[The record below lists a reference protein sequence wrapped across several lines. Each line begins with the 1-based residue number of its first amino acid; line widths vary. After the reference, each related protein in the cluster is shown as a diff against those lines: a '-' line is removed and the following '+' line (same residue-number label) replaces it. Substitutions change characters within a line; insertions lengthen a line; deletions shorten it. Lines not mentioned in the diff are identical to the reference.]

1 MSTPGNGRGSLPLPL
16 REHYLVEKELAVR
29 LRTSPRAQRR
39 ALYSTIYDELFRR
52 VPHHPMLRRKS
63 DPVATRRAV
72 LSQLRLLRRFL
83 RPDTCFLEIGPG
95 DCSLSFAVA
104 QVVRQ
109 VYAVDVSEVISAA
122 AGHPANAQ
130 LILSDGTSVPVPEGS
145 VTVAFSDQLI
155 EHLHPD
161 DALEQLRNIYH
172 ALARGGVYIGITP
185 NALSG
190 PHDVSKFFDR
200 VPTGFHLKEYTN
212 AELCDLF
219 VRAGFSKVRAMLSVK
234 GHSLLVPVVVCR
246 AAEWLIRRL
255 PFPLS
260 RHVAARLPA
269 RLILGIQMVGYKA

>member
-1 MSTPGNGRGSLPLPL
+1 MSTTGNGRGSLPLPL

-29 LRTSPRAQRR
+29 LRTSPRDERR

-63 DPVATRRAV
+63 DPVTTRRLV

-109 VYAVDVSEVISAA
+109 VYAVDVSAVISAA
-122 AGHPANAQ
+122 AGRPANVQ
-130 LILSDGTSVPVPEGS
+130 LILSDGTSVPVPQGS
-145 VTVAFSDQLI
+145 VTVAFSNQLL

-161 DALEQLRNIYH
+161 DALEQVRNIYH

-212 AELCDLF
+212 AELYDLF
-219 VRAGFSKVRAMLSVK
+219 VDAGFAKVRAMLSVK
-234 GHSLLVPVVVCR
+234 GHSLLMPVVVCR
-246 AAEWLIRRL
+246 VAEWLIRRL
-255 PFPLS
+255 PFPWS

-269 RLILGIQMVGYKA
+269 RLILGIQMVAYKA